1 MPITVSRCGPTPRE
15 FVSVFGSGLRT
26 NFWKVF
32 FQGRSV
38 EIWHQSI
45 VLLMLMELRPITS
58 K

>member
-32 FQGRSV
+32 FQGRAV
-38 EIWHQSI
+38 EIGVSI
-45 VLLMLMELRPITS
+45 LSLMLMELQPITS